1 MSEIRDYSDEI
12 ARLQVA
18 IISLK
23 DLDPAGHWLRMPL
36 YKRWID
42 RRFLLSNQKLSA
54 RELNEL
60 TVQLEHAVSLA
71 AQRYLRS

>member
-1 MSEIRDYSDEI
+1 MSEIRDYSGEI
-12 ARLQVA
+12 ARLQCA

-23 DLDPAGHWLRMPL
+23 DLDPAGNWLRMPL
-36 YKRWID
+36 YKRWTD
-42 RRFLLSNQKLSA
+42 RRFLPSNQKLSA

-71 AQRYLRS
+71 AQRYLKS